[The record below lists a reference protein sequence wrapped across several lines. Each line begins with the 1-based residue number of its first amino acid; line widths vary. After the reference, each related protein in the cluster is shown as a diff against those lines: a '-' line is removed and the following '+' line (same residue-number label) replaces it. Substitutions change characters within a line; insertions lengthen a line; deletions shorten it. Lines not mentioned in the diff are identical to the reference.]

1 MTTALSSLDHITSI
15 LAFEI
20 YIPRYR
26 TSATAFPT
34 EQTLRFN
41 DSVYNLTI
49 NGETSYGAG
58 PLLTLSS
65 TVSEIRPNSDDF
77 SFTLSGI
84 PQDRIKEV
92 IHSEIKGSEVR
103 VSRVFCYPGTKQ
115 IITDLD
121 LSTGGTVGRYRGR
134 VSVYSI
140 EDTIDPL
147 TGESSIVITF
157 ECNSQISLLKNLVR
171 GMRTNPVDLRYL
183 TSDVDVS
190 FDRVPNLKYANIS
203 WGITGDGPLY
213 RQRTAK
219 K

>member
-1 MTTALSSLDHITSI
+1 MTTALNSLSHVGSI

-20 YIPRYR
+20 LVPRYR
-26 TSATAFPT
+26 TSATQFPT

-49 NGETSYGAG
+49 NGELSYGAG

-65 TVSEIRPNSDDF
+65 TVSEIRPNADDF
-77 SFTLSGI
+77 SFSLSGI
-84 PQDRIKEV
+84 PQDRIREV
-92 IHSEIKGSEVR
+92 IHSEIKGSTVT
-103 VSRVFCYPGTKQ
+103 VSRVFTYPGTKQ
-115 IITDLD
+115 VITDLD
-121 LSTGGTVGRYRGR
+121 LSTAGVVGRYKGR
-134 VSVYSI
+134 VSTYSI
-140 EDTIDPL
+140 DDSIDPL
-147 TGESSIVITF
+147 TGESSITITF
-157 ECNSQISLLKNLVR
+157 ECNSQVNLLKNITR
-171 GMRTNPVDLRYL
+171 GMRTNPVDLRYI
-183 TSDVDVS
+183 TGDTDVS